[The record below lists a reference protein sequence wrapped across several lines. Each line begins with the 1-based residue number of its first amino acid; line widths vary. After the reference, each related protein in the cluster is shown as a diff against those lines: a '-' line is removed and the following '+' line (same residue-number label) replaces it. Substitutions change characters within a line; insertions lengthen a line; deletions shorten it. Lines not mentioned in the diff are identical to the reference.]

1 MLDLLDSQHFDLVI
15 TDLNMAGMSGIE
27 ALKLYRFTKPTD
39 DITKFILFTAD
50 VTLETKEEANNAG
63 FNSVLTKPI
72 EAATLFNTIEQT
84 LNLTPNIAKYWMSN
98 VVDANKS
105 AEVVSDL
112 TTDNLA
118 IDLNTL
124 QELEKIAAGDQLFMH
139 RLLKNYLADSLK
151 MLNQITDAVKK
162 KHFGELKDYCHAL
175 KGNSLS
181 VGALQIAES
190 VDQLSKLSASDDLK
204 SHKKS

>member
-1 MLDLLDSQHFDLVI
+1 M
-15 TDLNMAGMSGIE
+15 N
-27 ALKLYRFTKPTD
+27 
-39 DITKFILFTAD
+39 
-50 VTLETKEEANNAG
+50 
-63 FNSVLTKPI
+63 
-72 EAATLFNTIEQT
+72 
-84 LNLTPNIAKYWMSN
+84 N
-98 VVDANKS
+98 VVDAIKPV
-105 AEVVSDL
+105 EVVSDL
-112 TTDNLA
+112 ATDNMA

-181 VGALQIAES
+181 VGALQIADS
-190 VDQLSKLSASDDLK
+190 VEQLSKLSASDDLK
-204 SHKKS
+204 KSQEMLNKVNKDFSKLTLAVDDYLRRPEVASNQH